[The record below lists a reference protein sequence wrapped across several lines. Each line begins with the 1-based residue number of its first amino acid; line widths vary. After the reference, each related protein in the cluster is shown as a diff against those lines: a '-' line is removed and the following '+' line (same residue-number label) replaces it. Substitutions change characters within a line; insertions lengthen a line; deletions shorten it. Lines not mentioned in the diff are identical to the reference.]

1 MKPLQRARDGLHDFW
16 IDHLWVDLAVV
27 ATLLVAHGTLVLTL
41 PSFDVLGNALP
52 ADRRATY
59 SATAVV
65 VSLLGSL
72 SAVAIGQLGSAR
84 GQRAAALKAQA
95 AEELAQ
101 NWRSI
106 FRVGMLAALVSLV
119 ALLLDPSVATA
130 NALPVVIRWL
140 FEASVLLALVKFLR
154 LSALFHEV
162 LTLTA
167 RSAAEAE
174 QEQSSL
180 APPPLAKPDWVRRA
194 S

>member
-1 MKPLQRARDGLHDFW
+1 MKPLQRARNGLHDFW
-16 IDHLWVDLAVV
+16 IDHLWVDLAIV
-27 ATLLVAHGTLVLTL
+27 ATLLVVHGALVMAF
-41 PSFDVLGNALP
+41 SSSDILGNALP

-72 SAVAIGQLGSAR
+72 SAIAIGQLGSAR
-84 GQRAAALKAQA
+84 GQRVAALKAQA

-106 FRVGMLAALVSLV
+106 FRVGMVAAVVSLA

-130 NALPVVIRWL
+130 NSVPVVIRWL

-167 RSAAEAE
+167 RSGAEAE
-174 QEQSSL
+174 QEQTSL
-180 APPPLAKPDWVRRA
+180 AAPPLAKPDWARRA